1 MVRHAMALARVL
13 VSAELLTRSRMTRDL
28 RIGIAVP
35 TWEPLSPHTTVL
47 ELRNL
52 YPMRIECL

>member
-35 TWEPLSPHTTVL
+35 TRGPRSTHTTVL
-47 ELRNL
+47 ELRKL
-52 YPMRIECL
+52 YPMRIECG